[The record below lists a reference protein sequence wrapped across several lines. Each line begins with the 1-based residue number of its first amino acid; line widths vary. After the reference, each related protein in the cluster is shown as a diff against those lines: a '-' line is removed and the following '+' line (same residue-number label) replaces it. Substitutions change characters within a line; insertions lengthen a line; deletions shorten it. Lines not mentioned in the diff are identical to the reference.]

1 MQLFLQTALGSCQ
14 TTRLRVQAAKMSH
27 VLALVCFTVS
37 VYLLFSLQINIR
49 LDCLVMALWV
59 FFVPASSV

>member
-1 MQLFLQTALGSCQ
+1 
-14 TTRLRVQAAKMSH
+14 MSSF
-27 VLALVCFTVS
+27 LALVCFTVS

-49 LDCLVMALWV
+49 IDYLVMALWV